1 MPARKADPTR
11 PAKKAILIVDDHPM
25 LRRGLTS
32 LIDSEPD
39 LAVCGEA
46 STCAAALQAIRQRKP
61 DVVIVDIG
69 LEGRDGLELVK
80 DMKVHHPKIPA
91 LVLSMHDE
99 SLYAERALRAGARG
113 YVTKQQIDD
122 TVLIAIRRLLNGEMY
137 LSEKIGARFAANFLG
152 GRTLQEDSPLAV
164 LTDRELEVFLLIG
177 QGRGTRQ
184 IAQSLHLSIK
194 TIESYRGHLKQQLTL
209 ESGAELVRRA
219 TEWVESGR
227 TR

>member
-1 MPARKADPTR
+1 MPARKAERTR

-32 LIDSEPD
+32 LIESEPD

-46 STCAAALQAIRQRKP
+46 ATCEAALEAIQQSKP

-80 DMKVHHPKIPA
+80 DMQVRHPIPA

-113 YVTKQQIDD
+113 YVTKQQVDD
-122 TVLIAIRRLLNGEMY
+122 TVLIAIRRLAGMP
-137 LSEKIGARFAANFLG
+137 G
-152 GRTLQEDSPLAV
+152 TTDSRPRV
-164 LTDRELEVFLLIG
+164 
-177 QGRGTRQ
+177 
-184 IAQSLHLSIK
+184 
-194 TIESYRGHLKQQLTL
+194 
-209 ESGAELVRRA
+209 
-219 TEWVESGR
+219 
-227 TR
+227 